1 MTEQGDLIGWHGRPI
16 EPAVARSTQPCVHCG
31 TQCNSYCK
39 SCRRAVCAAPC
50 FDTHTVDHTGWRGR
64 QWGWTKVER

>member
-1 MTEQGDLIGWHGRPI
+1 MTEQGDLTGWHGRPI
-16 EPAVARSTQPCVHCG
+16 EPAVARGTQPCVHCG

-50 FDTHTVDHTGWRGR
+50 FDTHEGDHTGWRDR